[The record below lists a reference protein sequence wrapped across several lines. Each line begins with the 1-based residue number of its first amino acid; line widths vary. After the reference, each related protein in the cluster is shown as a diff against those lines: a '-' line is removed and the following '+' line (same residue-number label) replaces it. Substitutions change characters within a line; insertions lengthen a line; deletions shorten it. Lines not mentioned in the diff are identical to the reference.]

1 MNIHCER
8 CGRGFVTV
16 PGLMRHRN
24 RATPCQAAN
33 TVVDPT
39 DTKPFLKW
47 VGGKTQILGQ
57 VLALFPS
64 VIHDYYE
71 PFLGGGSV
79 LIGLLN
85 EIRAGRVT
93 VTGTIYAS
101 DVNPALVHL
110 YKCIQT
116 TPEDLLTEVRGLTK
130 PSKPADD
137 LGHPILHQETDYYAL
152 RDQYNQLAD
161 KTTLKASA
169 LFLYLNKTCFR
180 GLFREGPRGF
190 NVPFGHYRHPTI
202 ADPDLLRR
210 LSVLFRPVVFRVLSF
225 EDAISSVAAADFVY
239 ADPPYVPVTATS
251 FVGYTTDG
259 FDKHQVL
266 FDRLK
271 ALPCPFLLSNADAPV
286 VHTTFAGPYTI
297 RTISCRRAIHARTP
311 DARANELLIT
321 KVASL

>member
-8 CGRGFVTV
+8 CGKGFVTA
-16 PGLMRHRN
+16 PGLIRHRN
-24 RATPCQAAN
+24 RAVPCQAAN
-33 TVVDPT
+33 TVIVPT
-39 DTKPFLKW
+39 ETKPFLKW
-47 VGGKTQILGQ
+47 AGGKTQILGQ

-85 EIRAGRVT
+85 EMRAGRVT

-101 DVNPALVHL
+101 DVNSALVHL

-116 TPEDLLTEVRGLTK
+116 NPEDLLTEVQGLMK
-130 PSKPADD
+130 PSTPADD

-161 KTTLKASA
+161 KTTTKASA

-190 NVPFGHYRHPTI
+190 NVPFGHYKHPTI
-202 ADPDLLRR
+202 ADPALIRH
-210 LSVLFRPVVFRVLSF
+210 LSVLFKPVVFRVLSF
-225 EDAISSVAAADFVY
+225 EDAISSVTAADFVY

-286 VHTTFAGPYTI
+286 VKEAFPAPYI
-297 RTISCRRAIHARTP
+297 VRTISCRRAIHSKTP

-321 KVASL
+321 KPT